1 MANADGNLARVAER
15 THERLGDYESLRF
28 EDRWFRSAE
37 LHKRAARLAGGLRA
51 LGVNPGD
58 RVVVLMANCPEVG
71 IAYEAIWRAG
81 AVVTPAIFLLPPAEL
96 AHIVHDSGAT
106 IVLATPELAGN
117 ANEAAGGATVVTTDA
132 FSWLE
137 QADPSSI
144 VPRAAADP
152 AALLY
157 TGGTTGRA
165 KGVLL
170 SHENLW
176 FAGKA
181 GHDSGH
187 VPGVVR
193 GLLALPLSH
202 AYGLLVTVVG
212 FHAVEPHPSVL
223 MRWFDPER
231 CLELLQ
237 EHRTQI
243 TAMVPSMLQ
252 LILTMPVEDYDLS
265 ELRYVVSGGAP
276 LPTEVAETLLRRL
289 PQLELRE
296 GYGLTETAGLVSS
309 TPPGGAR
316 LGSVGKPASG
326 VEVRI
331 DGDGEVGE
339 ICVRSRSVM
348 LGYWQSPELSDET
361 IRDGWLHTGDLGYLD
376 GDGYLYVVDRKKDLI
391 IRGGFNVFPR
401 DVEEALLE
409 HPAVAAAGVV
419 GRADEAHGEE
429 VVAFVEL
436 RSGEEVAEDELVAW
450 SKDRIG
456 GYKYPREAHIVPSL
470 PLTPVGKIDRKAL
483 RARVLE
489 EAHA

>member
-1 MANADGNLARVAER
+1 LADLHLARAAEQSL
-15 THERLGDYESLRF
+15 ERLGDYESLWF
-28 EDRWFRSAE
+28 EDRWLRSSE
-37 LHKRAARLAGGLRA
+37 LHERAARLAGGLRY
-51 LGVNPGD
+51 LGVAPGD

-71 IAYEAIWRAG
+71 IAYEAVWRTG

-96 AHIVHDSGAT
+96 AHIVRDSGAT
-106 IVLATPELAGN
+106 VVLATPELAEN
-117 ANEAAGGATVVTTDA
+117 ANEASERAYVVTTDA
-132 FSWLE
+132 FPWLE
-137 QADPSSI
+137 QADPAPI
-144 VPRAAADP
+144 VSRAASDP

-181 GHDSGH
+181 GHDAGR

-212 FHAVEPHPSVL
+212 FHAVEQHPSVL
-223 MRWFDPER
+223 MRWFDPGR
-231 CLELLQ
+231 FLELAQ

-243 TAMVPSMLQ
+243 TAVVPSMLQ
-252 LILTMPVEDYDLS
+252 LLLSLPLEDYDLS
-265 ELRYVVSGGAP
+265 QLRYVVSGAAP
-276 LPTEVAETLLRRL
+276 LSPDVAEALLRRL
-289 PQLELRE
+289 PQVEIRE
-296 GYGLTETAGLVSS
+296 GYGLTETSALVSS
-309 TPPGGAR
+309 TPPGQAR
-316 LGSVGKPASG
+316 LGSVGKPAPG
-326 VEVRI
+326 IEVRI
-331 DGDGEVGE
+331 DGDEEVGE

-348 LGYWQSPELSDET
+348 LGYWRAPELTAET

-376 GDGYLYVVDRKKDLI
+376 DDGYLYVVDRKKDLI

-401 DVEEALLE
+401 DVEEALLG
-409 HPAVAAAGVV
+409 HPAVVAAGVV
-419 GRADEAHGEE
+419 GRPDETHGEE

-436 RSGEEVAEDELVAW
+436 GSGQEIETDELVAW
-450 SKDRIG
+450 SKERVG
-456 GYKYPREAHIVPSL
+456 GYKYPREVHVVPSL

-483 RARVLE
+483 RTRILE
-489 EAHA
+489 EATA

>member
-1 MANADGNLARVAER
+1 LADLHLARLADEAL
-15 THERLGDYESLRF
+15 ERLGDYDALWFEGEWLR
-28 EDRWFRSAE
+28 SGE
-37 LHKRAARLAGGLRA
+37 LHDRGTRLAGGLRE
-51 LGVNPGD
+51 LGVEPGD

-71 IAYEAIWRAG
+71 IAYNAVWRAG

-96 AHIVHDSGAT
+96 AHIVSDSGAT
-106 IVLATPELAGN
+106 LVLATPELAGN
-117 ANEAAGGATVVTTDA
+117 VPDGVRVVTTDE
-132 FSWLE
+132 FPSLE
-137 QADPSSI
+137 AANVAAI
-144 VPRAAADP
+144 APREAADP

-176 FAGKA
+176 MAGKG

-187 VPGVVR
+187 VPGIAR
-193 GLLALPLSH
+193 AQTALPLSH
-202 AYGLLVTVVG
+202 AYGLLVSVVG
-212 FHAVEPHPSVL
+212 LHAVERHPTVL
-223 MRWFDPER
+223 MRWFDPDR
-231 CLELLQ
+231 WLELAQ

-243 TAMVPSMLQ
+243 AAAVPSMLQ
-252 LILTMPVEDYDLS
+252 LLLASEIESYDLS

-276 LPTEVAETLLRRL
+276 LPPETAEELRRRV
-289 PQLELRE
+289 PHVEIRE
-296 GYGLTETAGLVSS
+296 GYGLTETAALVSS
-309 TPPGGAR
+309 TPPGQAR
-316 LGSVGKPASG
+316 LGSVGKPVPG

-339 ICVRSRSVM
+339 ICVRSRLVM
-348 LGYWQSPELSDET
+348 LGYWQAPELTAEA
-361 IRDGWLHTGDLGYLD
+361 IRDGWLYTGDLGYLD
-376 GDGYLYVVDRKKDLI
+376 SDGYLYVVDRKKDLI

-419 GRADEAHGEE
+419 GRPDDVHGEE

-436 RSGEEVAEDELVAW
+436 KSGQDVTADDLVAFG
-450 SKDRIG
+450 KERIG
-456 GYKYPREAHIVPSL
+456 GYKYPREVHLMPSL

-483 RARVLE
+483 RARLPQ
-489 EAHA
+489 EATA

>member
-1 MANADGNLARVAER
+1 LTELHLARAAEESF
-15 THERLGDYESLRF
+15 ERLGDYESLWF
-28 EDRWFRSAE
+28 DGRWHRSAE
-37 LHKRAARLAGGLRA
+37 LHERAARLAGGLRA
-51 LGVNPGD
+51 CGVDPGD

-71 IAYEAIWRAG
+71 IAYEAIWRSG

-96 AHIVHDSGAT
+96 GHIVSDSGAT
-106 IVLATPELAGN
+106 VVLATPELADN
-117 ANEAAGGATVVTTDA
+117 ANEAADRATVVTTDA
-132 FSWLE
+132 FAWLE
-137 QADPSSI
+137 QADPLPI

-181 GHDSGH
+181 GHDAGH
-187 VPGVVR
+187 LPEIVR

-212 FHAVEPHPSVL
+212 FHAEEQHPSVL
-223 MRWFDPER
+223 MRWFDPAV
-231 CLELLQ
+231 CLELMQ
-237 EHRTQI
+237 QHRTQI
-243 TAMVPSMLQ
+243 TAVVPSMLQ
-252 LILTMPVEDYDLS
+252 LLLAQPLEDYDLS
-265 ELRYVVSGGAP
+265 DLRYVVSGGSP
-276 LPTEVAETLLRRL
+276 LPTDVAEEFLRRV
-289 PQLELRE
+289 PQAEIRE
-296 GYGLTETAGLVSS
+296 GYGLTETAALVTS
-309 TPPGGAR
+309 TPPGNVR
-316 LGSVGKPASG
+316 LGSVGKPAPG

-331 DGDGEVGE
+331 DGDDEVGE
-339 ICVRSRSVM
+339 ICVRSRGVM
-348 LGYWQSPELSDET
+348 LGYWKAPELTAET
-361 IRDGWLHTGDLGYLD
+361 IRDGWLYTGDLGYLD
-376 GDGYLYVVDRKKDLI
+376 ADGYLHVVDRKKDLI

-419 GRADEAHGEE
+419 GRPDAEHGEE

-436 RSGEEVAEDELVAW
+436 RAGQEGDGEELVAW
-450 SKDRIG
+450 SKGRIG
-456 GYKYPREAHIVPSL
+456 GYKYPREVHVVPSL

-483 RARVLE
+483 RTRVLQ
-489 EAHA
+489 EATA